1 MASLVSQSVWGR
13 RGVSRVSGRL
23 WMVLLSVLLAVMC
36 FPGGVNAADLVPAA
50 DVTGKDSAPYSAAI
64 LMEPE
69 TGTILFEK
77 DAHIPWQPASMV
89 KMMTTLV
96 VLEQIRDG
104 QIGMDEEVS
113 TSRWAARMGGSQVYL
128 KEGEIFT
135 VRELLRAVMIHSAND
150 AAAALAEYV
159 AGSPEAFVDLMNDK
173 AEQLGLKETQYNSVH
188 GLPAEPGQEE
198 DRMSAYDLALLG
210 RELLLFPK
218 AAEWAATSQAPFR
231 DDTFLL
237 FNPNQLLQRY
247 RGADGIKTGYHK
259 QAGYCVTASAQR
271 GDLRLIAVV
280 LGTEQ
285 RSQRFLST
293 TRLLNRGFAHYRMVV
308 AVKPGDALAHHAF
321 VQGGVR
327 ERVPLV
333 AVGEIRALVKKSEI
347 KKIQIDIDVS
357 ERVPAP
363 ITAGQVVGSVVV
375 TLNGTRL
382 GQTQAASARD
392 VAQASLWERWWPFG
406 REY

>member
-1 MASLVSQSVWGR
+1 MGNVSQSGWVRWDVW
-13 RGVSRVSGRL
+13 SVSGRL
-23 WMVLLSVLLAVMC
+23 GMVLLSVFLAVVRV
-36 FPGGVNAADLVPAA
+36 PVGIGAADLVLAA
-50 DVTGKDSAPYSAAI
+50 DAAGEESAPYKAAL

-77 DAHIPWQPASMV
+77 GAHIPWQPASMV

-96 VLEQIRDG
+96 ILEQIRDG
-104 QIGMDEEVS
+104 QIGMDDEVS

-150 AAAALAEYV
+150 AATALAEYV
-159 AGSPEAFVDLMNDK
+159 AGSSEAFVDFMNDK

-188 GLPAEPGQEE
+188 GLPPDLGQEE

-210 RELLLFPK
+210 RELLRFPE
-218 AAEWAATSQAPFR
+218 AAKWAATSEAPFR
-231 DDTFLL
+231 DGTFLL
-237 FNPNQLLQRY
+237 SNPNRLLRQY
-247 RGADGIKTGYHK
+247 RGADGIKTGYHS

-285 RSQRFLST
+285 RSQCFLST
-293 TRLLNRGFAHYRMVV
+293 MRLLNRGFAHYRMVV

-333 AVGEIRALVKKSEI
+333 AVGEIRTLVKKSEI
-347 KKIQIDIDVS
+347 KKIQIEIDVPQ
-357 ERVPAP
+357 RVPAP
-363 ITAGQVVGSVVV
+363 ITAGQVLGSVVV
-375 TLNGTRL
+375 TLNGSRL
-382 GQTQAASARD
+382 GQTQAAAAHD
-392 VAQASLWERWWPFG
+392 VAQASVWERWWPF
-406 REY
+406 

>member
-1 MASLVSQSVWGR
+1 MGSIVSRSVGGLRDVW
-13 RGVSRVSGRL
+13 RVSGRL
-23 WMVLLSVLLAVMC
+23 WMVLLSVFLAVLC
-36 FPGGVNAADLVPAA
+36 FPGGVNAGDLLPAA
-50 DVTGKDSAPYSAAI
+50 NATGEESVPYNAVI

-77 DAHIPWQPASMV
+77 NAHVPWQPASMV

-104 QIGMDEEVS
+104 QIGMDDEVS

-231 DDTFLL
+231 NDTFLL
-237 FNPNQLLQRY
+237 SNPNLLLRQY
-247 RGADGIKTGYHK
+247 RGADGIKTGYHS

-285 RSQRFLST
+285 RSQCFLST
-293 TRLLNRGFAHYRMVV
+293 TRLLNRGFAHYRMFV
-308 AVKPGDALAHHAF
+308 AVKPGDALVHQAF

-333 AVGEIRALVKKSEI
+333 AVGEIRTLVKKSEI
-347 KKIQIDIDVS
+347 KKIQIEIDVS

-363 ITAGQVVGSVVV
+363 ITAGQVVGSVVA
-375 TLNGTRL
+375 TLNGSRL
-382 GQTQAASARD
+382 GQTQAAAAHD
-392 VAQASLWERWWPFG
+392 VAQASLWKRWWPF
-406 REY
+406 

>member
-1 MASLVSQSVWGR
+1 MGSLVSQSVWGR
-13 RGVSRVSGRL
+13 RDVSRVSGRL
-23 WMVLLSVLLAVMC
+23 WMVLLSVFLAVMS
-36 FPGGVNAADLVPAA
+36 FRAGVNAADLLPVVDA
-50 DVTGKDSAPYSAAI
+50 TGEDSAPYSAAI

-69 TGTILFEK
+69 TGAILFEK
-77 DAHIPWQPASMV
+77 SAHIPWQPASMV

-113 TSRWAARMGGSQVYL
+113 TSRWAAGMGGSQVYL

-135 VRELLRAVMIHSAND
+135 VKELLRAVMIHSAND

-159 AGSPEAFVDLMNDK
+159 AGSTEGFVDLMNDK

-198 DRMSAYDLALLG
+198 DRMSAYDLARLG

-231 DDTFLL
+231 EDTFLL
-237 FNPNQLLQRY
+237 TNPNRLLQQY
-247 RGADGIKTGYHK
+247 RGADGIKTGYHN

-280 LGTEQ
+280 LGSEQ
-285 RSQRFLST
+285 PAQCFLST
-293 TRLLNRGFAHYRMVV
+293 TRLLNRGFSHYRMVV
-308 AVKPGDALAHHAF
+308 AVKPGEALAQHAF

-327 ERVPLV
+327 ERVSLV

-347 KKIQIDIDVS
+347 NKIQIEIDVS
-357 ERVPAP
+357 EPVPAP
-363 ITAGQVVGSVVV
+363 IAAGQVVGSVAV
-375 TLNGTRL
+375 TLNGSRL
-382 GQTQAASARD
+382 GQTQAASAHN
-392 VAQASLWERWWPFG
+392 VAQASLWERWWPF
-406 REY
+406 

>member
-1 MASLVSQSVWGR
+1 MGNVSQSGWVRRDVW
-13 RGVSRVSGRL
+13 SVSGRL
-23 WMVLLSVLLAVMC
+23 GMVLLSVFLAVVRV
-36 FPGGVNAADLVPAA
+36 PVGIGAADLVLAA
-50 DVTGKDSAPYSAAI
+50 DAAGEESAPYKAAL

-96 VLEQIRDG
+96 ILEQIRDG
-104 QIGMDEEVS
+104 QIGMDDEVS
-113 TSRWAARMGGSQVYL
+113 TSRWAAHMGGSQVYL

-159 AGSPEAFVDLMNDK
+159 AGSSEAFVDFMNDK

-210 RELLLFPK
+210 RELLRFPE
-218 AAEWAATSQAPFR
+218 AAKWAATSTAPFR
-231 DDTFLL
+231 DGTFLL
-237 FNPNQLLQRY
+237 SNPNQLLQQY
-247 RGADGIKTGYHK
+247 RGTDGIKTGYHNK
-259 QAGYCVTASAQR
+259 AGYCVTASAQR

-280 LGTEQ
+280 LGTKQ
-285 RSQRFLST
+285 RSQCFLST

-308 AVKPGDALAHHAF
+308 AVKPGDALAQHAF

-333 AVGEIRALVKKSEI
+333 AVGEIRTLVKKSEI
-347 KKIQIDIDVS
+347 KKIQIEIDVPQ
-357 ERVPAP
+357 RVPAP
-363 ITAGQVVGSVVV
+363 ITAGQVLGSVVV
-375 TLNGTRL
+375 TLNGARL
-382 GQTQAASARD
+382 GQTQAAAAHD
-392 VAQASLWERWWPFG
+392 VAQASVWERWWPF
-406 REY
+406 

>member
-1 MASLVSQSVWGR
+1 
-13 RGVSRVSGRL
+13 
-23 WMVLLSVLLAVMC
+23 MVLLSVFLAVVRV
-36 FPGGVNAADLVPAA
+36 PVGIGAADLVLAA
-50 DVTGKDSAPYSAAI
+50 DAAGEESAPYKAAL

-77 DAHIPWQPASMV
+77 GAHIPWQPASMV

-96 VLEQIRDG
+96 ILEQIRDG
-104 QIGMDEEVS
+104 QIGMDDEVS

-150 AAAALAEYV
+150 AATALAEYV
-159 AGSPEAFVDLMNDK
+159 AGSSEAFVDFMNDK

-188 GLPAEPGQEE
+188 GLPPDLGQEE

-210 RELLLFPK
+210 RELLRFPE
-218 AAEWAATSQAPFR
+218 AAKWAATSEAPFR
-231 DDTFLL
+231 DGTFLL
-237 FNPNQLLQRY
+237 SNPNRLLRQY
-247 RGADGIKTGYHK
+247 RGADGIKTGYHS

-285 RSQRFLST
+285 RSQCFLST
-293 TRLLNRGFAHYRMVV
+293 MRLLNRGFAHYRMVV

-333 AVGEIRALVKKSEI
+333 AVGEIRTLVKKSEI
-347 KKIQIDIDVS
+347 KKIQIEIDVPQ
-357 ERVPAP
+357 RVPAP
-363 ITAGQVVGSVVV
+363 ITAGQVLGSVVV
-375 TLNGTRL
+375 TLNGSRL
-382 GQTQAASARD
+382 GQTQAAAAHD
-392 VAQASLWERWWPFG
+392 VAQASVWERWWPF
-406 REY
+406 

>member
-1 MASLVSQSVWGR
+1 MGIVSQRGWLR
-13 RGVSRVSGRL
+13 RDEWSVSGRL
-23 WMVLLSVLLAVMC
+23 GMVLLSVFLVVLRV
-36 FPGGVNAADLVPAA
+36 PVGIGAADLVPAA
-50 DVTGKDSAPYSAAI
+50 DAASEESAPYKAAI

-69 TGTILFEK
+69 TGSILFEK

-104 QIGMDEEVS
+104 QLGMDEKVS

-150 AAAALAEYV
+150 AATALAEYV
-159 AGSPEAFVDLMNDK
+159 AGSSEAFVDFMNDK
-173 AEQLGLKETQYNSVH
+173 AEQFGLKETQYNSVH
-188 GLPAEPGQEE
+188 GLPPDPGQEE
-198 DRMSAYDLALLG
+198 DRMSAYDLAMLG
-210 RELLLFPK
+210 RELLRFPE
-218 AAEWAATSQAPFR
+218 AAEWAATSEAPFR
-231 DDTFLL
+231 DGVFLL
-237 FNPNQLLQRY
+237 SNPNQLLRQY
-247 RGADGIKTGYHK
+247 RGADGIKTGYHS
-259 QAGYCVTASAQR
+259 QAGYCITASAQR

-285 RSQRFLST
+285 RAQCFLSA

-321 VQGGVR
+321 VQGGVH

-333 AVGEIRALVKKSEI
+333 AVGEIRTLVKKSEI
-347 KKIQIDIDVS
+347 MKIRIEIDVS

-363 ITAGQVVGSVVV
+363 ITAGQVLGSVVV
-375 TLNGTRL
+375 TLNGSRL
-382 GQTQAASARD
+382 GQTQAAAAQD
-392 VAQASLWERWWPFG
+392 VAQAGVWERWWPF
-406 REY
+406 

>member
-1 MASLVSQSVWGR
+1 VGNVSQSGWVRWDVW
-13 RGVSRVSGRL
+13 SVSGRL
-23 WMVLLSVLLAVMC
+23 GMVLLSVFLAVVRV
-36 FPGGVNAADLVPAA
+36 PVGIGAADLVLAA
-50 DVTGKDSAPYSAAI
+50 DAAGEESAPYKAAL

-77 DAHIPWQPASMV
+77 GAHIPWQPASMV

-96 VLEQIRDG
+96 ILEQIRDG
-104 QIGMDEEVS
+104 QIGMDDEVS

-150 AAAALAEYV
+150 AATALAEYV
-159 AGSPEAFVDLMNDK
+159 AGSSEAFVDFMNDK

-188 GLPAEPGQEE
+188 GLPPDLGQEE

-210 RELLLFPK
+210 RELLRFPE
-218 AAEWAATSQAPFR
+218 AAKWAATSEAPFR
-231 DDTFLL
+231 DGTFLL
-237 FNPNQLLQRY
+237 SNPNRLLRQY
-247 RGADGIKTGYHK
+247 RGADGIKTGYHS

-285 RSQRFLST
+285 RSQCFLST
-293 TRLLNRGFAHYRMVV
+293 MRLLNRGFAHYRMVV

-333 AVGEIRALVKKSEI
+333 AVGEIRTLVKKSEI
-347 KKIQIDIDVS
+347 KKIQIEIDVPQ
-357 ERVPAP
+357 RVPAP
-363 ITAGQVVGSVVV
+363 ITAGQVLGSVVV
-375 TLNGTRL
+375 TLNGSRL
-382 GQTQAASARD
+382 GQTQAAAAHD
-392 VAQASLWERWWPFG
+392 VAQASVWERWWPF
-406 REY
+406 